1 MKRRPKVRPFDAVYH
16 LNEEDMRQMFLSV
29 SVSSLGEWLKYY
41 MSKSKPAICEIIR
54 EVSVYRG
61 IPASCKTHSA

>member
-61 IPASCKTHSA
+61 IPASCKTHSV